1 MKTLRLLILFCVVT
15 LTGCGQAR
23 APSFLLFGSY
33 FPSWLIGVGVSVP
46 IVLLI
51 RMALI
56 RMGLEDYLPA
66 RLLVY
71 VSMVV
76 LCTMAFAFIYSPR

>member
-1 MKTLRLLILFCVVT
+1 MNPLKLLFLFCIAT
-15 LTGCGQAR
+15 LAGCSQAR

-33 FPSWLIGVGVSVP
+33 FPSWLIGVGVAIP

-51 RMALI
+51 RMVLI
-56 RMGLEDYLPA
+56 RTGIEDYLPA

-76 LCTMAFAFIYSPR
+76 LCAMAFAFIYSPR

>member
-1 MKTLRLLILFCVVT
+1 MKPLKLLFLFCIAT
-15 LTGCGQAR
+15 LSGCGQAR

-33 FPSWLIGVGVSVP
+33 FPSWLIGVGVAIP

-51 RMALI
+51 RWGLI
-56 RMGLEDYLPA
+56 RTGIEEYLPA

-76 LCTMAFAFIYSPR
+76 LCAMAFAFIYSPR

>member
-1 MKTLRLLILFCVVT
+1 
-15 LTGCGQAR
+15 
-23 APSFLLFGSY
+23 
-33 FPSWLIGVGVSVP
+33 
-46 IVLLI
+46 VLLI
-51 RMALI
+51 RMVMI
-56 RMGLEDYLPA
+56 RTGIEEYIPA

>member
-1 MKTLRLLILFCVVT
+1 MKPLKLLFLFFIATLS
-15 LTGCGQAR
+15 GCGQAR

-33 FPSWLIGVGVSVP
+33 FPSWLIGVGVSIP

-51 RMALI
+51 RMVMI
-56 RMGLEDYLPA
+56 RTGIEEYIPA